1 MSSQRR
7 EITEGQNN
15 ERKFSNMKNRNTQLT
30 AVLFVVAL
38 ALAPIVQ
45 AAQQCGGGPT
55 HLLANEAPQPGGI
68 PTRLPADEAPRPD
81 GGPVSDTNP
90 TSPQDEQLPVI
101 IINSTGDVSRGK
113 TGSFVLDMKPRLML
127 GAMFVN
133 FKVSGTAIPGVDYV
147 ALVSPAYIGQSG
159 YGTILVQTLPD
170 PRGSSNRQSYSVVI
184 TLDPG
189 LGYAVG
195 QPSSATMWIK
205 P

>member
-1 MSSQRR
+1 M
-7 EITEGQNN
+7 EGQNN

-30 AVLFVVAL
+30 AVLFVVAF

-45 AAQQCGGGPT
+45 AVPSPDGGPIRLT
-55 HLLANEAPQPGGI
+55 ANEAPS
-68 PTRLPADEAPRPD
+68 PD

-90 TSPQDEQLPVI
+90 TSHQDEQMPAI

-113 TGSFVLDMKPRLML
+113 TGSFVLDMKPRLVF

-133 FKVSGTAIPGVDYV
+133 FTVSGTAVPGVDYV

-170 PRGSSNRQSYSVVI
+170 PRGSANRQSYSVVV
-184 TLDPG
+184 TLDAG
-189 LGYAVG
+189 AGYAVG

-205 P
+205 L